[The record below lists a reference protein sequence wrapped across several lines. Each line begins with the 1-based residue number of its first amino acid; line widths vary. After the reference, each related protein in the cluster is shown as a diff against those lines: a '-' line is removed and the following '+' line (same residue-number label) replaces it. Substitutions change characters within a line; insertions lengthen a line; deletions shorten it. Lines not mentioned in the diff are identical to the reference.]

1 MAAGVTPK
9 LLEMSDMAKVLEDW
23 EAKGKTNVGD
33 HLCSDECRNAERSHY
48 QEESFNA
55 PDLRTFC
62 LVCSLPVKNATRKRN
77 HDRNS
82 EQRHY
87 QR

>member
-1 MAAGVTPK
+1 
-9 LLEMSDMAKVLEDW
+9 MAKVLEDW

-48 QEESFNA
+48 ARRKDSTLLIYA
-55 PDLRTFC
+55 LFC
-62 LVCSLPVKNATRKRN
+62 VVCSLPVKKATRKRN